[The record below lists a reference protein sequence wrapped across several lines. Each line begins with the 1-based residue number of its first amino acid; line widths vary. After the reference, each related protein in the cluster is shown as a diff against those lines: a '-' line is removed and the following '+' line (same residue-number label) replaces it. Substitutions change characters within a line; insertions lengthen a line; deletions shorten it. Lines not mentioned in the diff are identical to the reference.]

1 MLYYLFEWLHK
12 LNFPGA
18 GMFGYTSF
26 RALMAVILAL
36 LISSI
41 WGDKF
46 INLLKKKQITETQ
59 RDAKIDPFG
68 VNKVGVP
75 SMGGVII
82 ITAILIPCLLLGKL
96 HNIYMILMLITT
108 VWLGSL
114 GFADDYIK
122 IFKKDKEGLHGKF
135 KIIGQVG
142 LGLIVGLTLYLS
154 PDVVIRENIEI
165 HNPGQEMEVVH
176 GTNDLKSTQT
186 TIPFFKSNNLDYADL
201 VAFMGDH
208 AQTAGW
214 VLFVIITI
222 FVVTAVSNGA
232 NLNDGMDGMAAG
244 NSAIIGATLGILA
257 YVSSHIEFAGY
268 LNIMYIPGSE
278 ELVIYICAFI
288 GQVGLGL
295 IVGLTLYL
303 SPDVVIRENIE
314 IHNPGQEMEVVHG
327 TNDLKS
333 TQTTIPFFKS
343 NNLDYADLV
352 AFMGDHAQTAG
363 WVLFVIITIFVVT
376 AVSNGANLNDGM
388 DGMAAG
394 NSAIIGATLGILAY
408 VSSHIEFAGYLN
420 IMYIPGSEE
429 LVIYICAFI
438 GALIGFLWY
447 NAYPAQVFMGDTG
460 SLTIGGIIAVFAI
473 IIHKELLIPILCGV
487 FLVENLS
494 VILQRAYYKAGKRKG
509 VKQRLFKR
517 TPIHDHFRTSMSL
530 IEPGCTV
537 KFTKPDQLFHESKI
551 TVRFWIVTIVLAA
564 ITIITLKIR

>member
-46 INLLKKKQITETQ
+46 INLLKRKQITETQ
-59 RDAKIDPFG
+59 RDAKTDPFG

-82 ITAILIPCLLLGKL
+82 IVAILIPCLLLGKL

-122 IFKKDKEGLHGKF
+122 IFKRDKEGLHGKF

-142 LGLIVGLTLYLS
+142 LGLIVGMTLYLS
-154 PDVVIRENIEI
+154 PDVVIRENIEV
-165 HNPGQEMEVVH
+165 HNPGREMEVIH

-201 VAFMGDH
+201 VSFMGEH

-214 VLFVIITI
+214 ILFVIVTI
-222 FVVTAVSNGA
+222 IVVTAVSNGA

-244 NSAIIGATLGILA
+244 NSAI
-257 YVSSHIEFAGY
+257 
-268 LNIMYIPGSE
+268 
-278 ELVIYICAFI
+278 
-288 GQVGLGL
+288 
-295 IVGLTLYL
+295 
-303 SPDVVIRENIE
+303 
-314 IHNPGQEMEVVHG
+314 
-327 TNDLKS
+327 
-333 TQTTIPFFKS
+333 
-343 NNLDYADLV
+343 
-352 AFMGDHAQTAG
+352 
-363 WVLFVIITIFVVT
+363 
-376 AVSNGANLNDGM
+376 
-388 DGMAAG
+388 
-394 NSAIIGATLGILAY
+394 
-408 VSSHIEFAGYLN
+408 
-420 IMYIPGSEE
+420 
-429 LVIYICAFI
+429 I